1 MSNQETKKTKK
12 KVVAVPWIAQL
23 YLSIYDNLP
32 PIYAP
37 FLYIN
42 NINTNNNN
50 NNKNSKERLNIS
62 FTLFSSLCLIL
73 CKYSAE
79 YALIHL
85 GGWPNTAAGTTEDRT
100 AAIATLEAAA
110 SCASICHSTVLCLGL
125 LVAFRTQTYDVVATL
140 AEQQQ
145 PTWWPRLADALL
157 QLCGGYMLYDAGI
170 NIFYLRY
177 APNTTTGV
185 VPFQLNDDDILFLLH
200 HFVTSFY
207 MLSARCLGAG
217 YQSAMICMFLG
228 ELTNPLQN
236 LRWIGIQAQTIGG
249 NGVWYGTSAR
259 GLALHA
265 TINVGFA
272 LAYFVIRVVIAP
284 PFFAHTSYQLLG
296 TSKGRTNIQPLP
308 LNLFWN
314 FCIWAVCFGSTSWIL
329 KCYHILVETFAPQ
342 HSHPEL

>member
-1 MSNQETKKTKK
+1 M
-12 KVVAVPWIAQL
+12 
-23 YLSIYDNLP
+23 
-32 PIYAP
+32 
-37 FLYIN
+37 
-42 NINTNNNN
+42 
-50 NNKNSKERLNIS
+50 NIS
-62 FTLFSSLCLIL
+62 FTLLSSLCLIL

-125 LVAFRTQTYDVVATL
+125 LVAFRTQQYDVVATV

-342 HSHPEL
+342 HQDQEL